1 MHKIIMHSTDEVQEA
16 ESDVWA
22 HTSVRLD
29 SVTVVLSFFCS
40 IFN

>member
-1 MHKIIMHSTDEVQEA
+1 MYIIIMHSTDEAQEA
-16 ESDVWA
+16 ETDVWA
-22 HTSVRLD
+22 NTSVRSD